1 MFSSF
6 FSPASSAKEKPAAAL
21 MKLPVEKNMSGQPR
35 PKAPSKDRQ
44 KELRQWERTRK
55 WPTAGQIKED
65 SSGEEGSEEGK
76 ELQLDVM
83 SDYGGSDQSPKS
95 PGVKSPKDG
104 ANNLEPLSSYE
115 QRVLKLERGDATQG
129 DTSKSTN
136 ANKQQDVDKD
146 TIQKARDHH
155 HRKKLLMR
163 EKLLEEERL
172 NKEMVARINDE
183 TGINAVQASRVIVSV
198 ARVKLK
204 MMDQKMKMYE
214 ESEAKQSDGVLRAR
228 KLLNWTATLSVL
240 AKFAEKMKTPIIRKT
255 MEEQYL
261 KSLPAPPPPPPL
273 ASPPDAGDEEL
284 HEKYE
289 AIIERYRPQWM
300 EEGRKALGEEKFEAL
315 RNMKDGPASRE
326 KKLVAQKCIE
336 QARGVLSQQEY
347 LELLR
352 KAWRLG
358 DDHAALE
365 EYNQHEF
372 ATKIANDES
381 SSSSS
386 ARKR

>member
-1 MFSSF
+1 VEKNTTGA
-6 FSPASSAKEKPAAAL
+6 PRAKALAPAKEKL
-21 MKLPVEKNMSGQPR
+21 
-35 PKAPSKDRQ
+35 
-44 KELRQWERTRK
+44 KELHQWDRTRCLRNV
-55 WPTAGQIKED
+55 PNIDPDD
-65 SSGEEGSEEGK
+65 SSGEDRDDDGTGK
-76 ELQLDVM
+76 ELQLQDM
-83 SDYGGSDQSPKS
+83 SDNEGSDQSPTSQGGKS
-95 PGVKSPKDG
+95 MIPKDSTIDDLP
-104 ANNLEPLSSYE
+104 ALTSYE
-115 QRVLKLERGDATQG
+115 QRILKLETDDPNRTVA
-129 DTSKSTN
+129 KKEH
-136 ANKQQDVDKD
+136 KQQQDADKD
-146 TIQKARDHH
+146 QRRQERDAN

-172 NKEMVARINDE
+172 NKEMMIRINDE
-183 TGINAVQASRVIVSV
+183 SSINAVQASKVIVSV

-204 MMDQKMKMYE
+204 MMSQKMKMYE

-228 KLLNWTATLSVL
+228 KLLIWTATLSVL
-240 AKFAEKMKTPIIRKT
+240 SKFAVKMRTPLIRQK

-273 ASPPDAGDEEL
+273 AAPPDAGDEEL

-300 EEGRKALGEEKFEAL
+300 EEGRKALGEEKFENL

-336 QARGVLSQQEY
+336 QARSVLSQQEY

-372 ATKIANDES
+372 ATKITNDES
-381 SSSSS
+381 GSSS

>member
-1 MFSSF
+1 M
-6 FSPASSAKEKPAAAL
+6 
-21 MKLPVEKNMSGQPR
+21 
-35 PKAPSKDRQ
+35 
-44 KELRQWERTRK
+44 
-55 WPTAGQIKED
+55 I
-65 SSGEEGSEEGK
+65 
-76 ELQLDVM
+76 
-83 SDYGGSDQSPKS
+83 
-95 PGVKSPKDG
+95 PKDSTIDDLP
-104 ANNLEPLSSYE
+104 ALTSYE
-115 QRVLKLERGDATQG
+115 QRILKLETDDPNRTVA
-129 DTSKSTN
+129 KKEH
-136 ANKQQDVDKD
+136 KQQQDADKD
-146 TIQKARDHH
+146 QRRQERDAN

-172 NKEMVARINDE
+172 NKEMMARINDE
-183 TGINAVQASRVIVSV
+183 SGVNAVQASRVIVSV

-204 MMDQKMKMYE
+204 MMSQKMKMYE

-228 KLLNWTATLSVL
+228 KLLMWTATLSVL
-240 AKFAEKMKTPIIRKT
+240 SKFADKMRTPLIRQK

-273 ASPPDAGDEEL
+273 AAPPDAGDEEL

-300 EEGRKALGEEKFEAL
+300 EEGRKALGEEKFENL

-336 QARGVLSQQEY
+336 QARSVLSQQEY

-372 ATKIANDES
+372 ATKITNDES
-381 SSSSS
+381 GSSS